1 MALTYQISTQLSP
14 IPVRKI
20 EMELALHDR
29 LLPLELAVD
38 VKSIV
43 RSKGRE
49 SSRVTR
55 SFRFFNVFRKLS
67 SLMRSSTGLAMDG
80 TT

>member
-14 IPVRKI
+14 IP
-20 EMELALHDR
+20 
-29 LLPLELAVD
+29 AVD